1 MNLPERAPPA
11 QGSRCMLLAPR
22 PSLAACV
29 RGHIVRSTVG
39 LELDHEQRFNHFP
52 ASPLCAICWLF
63 QGEAAVVRRG
73 EQWVCEATPRIAL
86 IGPHSGPVV
95 SHNPGVVEALMVAMT
110 PAAVYALSGV
120 SINALVNRVVP
131 LETVFDASWLAMA
144 QAVLQAPDDASR
156 IRLVEEFLEPR
167 WALVRDSAVS
177 RADRFHYWVENL
189 GLRALQ
195 SGVGSSLRQAERR
208 IKQWAGM
215 PMRDLRRMVRA
226 EDAFFR
232 AAFAYEDGS
241 LDLAG
246 VAADGGYADQAHMC
260 REVRRITGLSP
271 VALLKAIERDE
282 MYWMYRLR
290 DV

>member
-1 MNLPERAPPA
+1 MTLPAIAPPA
-11 QGSRCMLLAPR
+11 QDARCFMLAPR

-29 RGHIVRSTVG
+29 RGHVVRSTVG
-39 LELDHEQRFNHFP
+39 LELDNDQRFNHFP

-63 QGEAAVVRRG
+63 QGDAAVVRRG
-73 EQWVCEATPRIAL
+73 DRWIHEATPRIAL

-95 SHNPGVVEALMVAMT
+95 SHNPGAVEALMVAMT
-110 PAAVYALSGV
+110 PAAVQALSGV
-120 SINALVNRVVP
+120 SISALINRVVP

>member
-1 MNLPERAPPA
+1 
-11 QGSRCMLLAPR
+11 
-22 PSLAACV
+22 
-29 RGHIVRSTVG
+29 
-39 LELDHEQRFNHFP
+39 
-52 ASPLCAICWLF
+52 
-63 QGEAAVVRRG
+63 
-73 EQWVCEATPRIAL
+73 
-86 IGPHSGPVV
+86 
-95 SHNPGVVEALMVAMT
+95 
-110 PAAVYALSGV
+110 
-120 SINALVNRVVP
+120 
-131 LETVFDASWLAMA
+131 MA
-144 QAVLQAPDDASR
+144 QTVLQAPDDASR
-156 IRLVEEFLEPR
+156 IHLVEEFLEPR

-177 RADRFHYWVENL
+177 RADRFRYWVENL

-208 IKQWAGM
+208 IKHWAGM

-271 VALLKAIERDE
+271 VALLKAIEQDE
-282 MYWMYRLR
+282 MYWVYRLR